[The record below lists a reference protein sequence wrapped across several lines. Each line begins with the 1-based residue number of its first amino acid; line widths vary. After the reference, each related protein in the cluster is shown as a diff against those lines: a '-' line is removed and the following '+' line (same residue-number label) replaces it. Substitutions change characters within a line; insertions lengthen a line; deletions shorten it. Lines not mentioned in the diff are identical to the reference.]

1 MAPVMAEAWTSCV
14 LLVSLEYPVYQLSE
28 WLQVWQKHG
37 HPVFYWFRLNTL
49 YISFL
54 NGSSYGRSM
63 EYLGTGAYEVSNLS
77 LLFVVF
83 VLSFFKPEVVAWGI
97 IPKFWHF

>member
-1 MAPVMAEAWTSCV
+1 LEASQQFFYSVGLLAPGMVEAWTPCV

-28 WLQVWQKHG
+28 WLQLWQKHG

-63 EYLGTGAYEVSNLS
+63 DTLCFIGFA
-77 LLFVVF
+77 
-83 VLSFFKPEVVAWGI
+83 
-97 IPKFWHF
+97 